1 MMRHFKTENP
11 QPQKLESTHIV
22 LKFTNTR
29 ASEILRRNF
38 LKLISSVRQQMVL
51 TSMHKYRPRVVV
63 VRARD
68 AAALAW
74 GAPHAAFSFPETEF
88 IAVTAYQIRRL
99 RIHRNRSV
107 ILGTIPLRGSGGGAL
122 SGRRRQCF

>member
-1 MMRHFKTENP
+1 MS
-11 QPQKLESTHIV
+11 KLHDC
-22 LKFTNTR
+22 LKKI
-29 ASEILRRNF
+29 ILKVKI
-38 LKLISSVRQQMVL
+38 LLVGKVSVCPNLLQMVL

-88 IAVTAYQIRRL
+88 IAVTAYQ
-99 RIHRNRSV
+99 V
-107 ILGTIPLRGSGGGAL
+107 I
-122 SGRRRQCF
+122 